1 MKGLVWSED
10 SKLKYQ
16 YDDEVIWIEP
26 FGKNSLRV
34 RITKMPEMPQ
44 KDWAF
49 ITPEHTEAV
58 INTSE
63 ELCSITNGNITG
75 KINKF
80 GVMWFENEKGEVL
93 LKERWQTKMDR
104 NDHMALLYFGR
115 ELKPILGGLYQATMT
130 FEPNPNEKI
139 FGMGQRQMENL
150 DMMGCEL
157 ELAQR
162 NSQASIPFFLSNKG
176 YGFFWNNPAYGRA
189 TFAKNL
195 TRFTA
200 EVTAVVDYWITA
212 GDTPAQIIEQYTDVI
227 GKASKFPEWAAGFW
241 QCKLRYK
248 NQEELLSVAREYKKR
263 GLPISVI
270 VIDFFHWP
278 MQGDWKFDEKYW
290 PDPKA
295 MVDELK
301 SMSIELMVSVWPTV
315 DPRSENY
322 AEMKQKGYL
331 VRTDK
336 GVRTQH
342 TCLGATVYYDTT
354 NPGAQEYVWNK
365 VKENYF
371 KYGIKVFWLDEAE
384 PEYTVYDFELYRYY
398 LGTNVEVGNIYPM
411 MFSKGFY
418 DGMRKEGIE
427 APLNLVR
434 CAWAG
439 SQRYGALL
447 WSGDIHSS
455 FPSLRM
461 QFAAGLNVGLS
472 GIPWWTT
479 DIGGFYGGD
488 PKDPKFREL
497 IIRWFQYGLFC
508 PVFRLHGYRLP
519 MKHGAFGVD
528 TGLFDYETNGPNE
541 VWEFGEEAFDIISEL
556 MFIREKLR
564 PYIMKQMDIAS
575 EKGTPPMRPVF
586 YDFSEDKYT
595 WEVQDEFLFGS
606 DILVAPVLYEG
617 QRQREVYLPAGA
629 NWVDFKTSKVYEGGR
644 TILCDAPLN
653 SIPVFIKEGA
663 EIYL

>member
-1 MKGLVWSED
+1 MEGLVWSEHN
-10 SKLKYQ
+10 KLIYQ
-16 YDDEVIWIEP
+16 YDDEVIWIEA

-34 RITKMPEMPQ
+34 RITKMSEMPD

-49 ITPEHTEAV
+49 ITPPETNATISIGEKV
-58 INTSE
+58 
-63 ELCSITNGNITG
+63 CSITNGNITG
-75 KINKF
+75 KMNEF

-93 LKERWQTKMDR
+93 LKERWQTKKDK
-104 NDHMALLYFGR
+104 NEHKALMYYGR
-115 ELKPILGGLYQATMT
+115 ELKPILGGLYKATMT
-130 FEPNPNEKI
+130 FEPNKNEKI

-162 NSQASIPFFLSNKG
+162 NSQASIPFFLSNRG

-200 EVTAVVDYWITA
+200 EVTGLVDYWITA
-212 GDTPAQIIEQYTDVI
+212 GDTPSQIVEQYTDVI
-227 GKASKFPEWAAGFW
+227 GKASKFPEFAAGFW

-278 MQGDWKFDEKYW
+278 MQGDWKFDEKHW

-301 SMSIELMVSVWPTV
+301 SMGIELMVSIWPTV

-342 TCLGATVYYDTT
+342 TCLGATVYYDAT
-354 NPGAQEYVWNK
+354 NPKAQEYLWDK
-365 VKENYF
+365 VKKNYF
-371 KYGIKVFWLDEAE
+371 DYGIKVFWLDEAE
-384 PEYTVYDFELYRYY
+384 PEFRAYDYELYRYY
-398 LGTNVEVGNIYPM
+398 LGPNLEVGNIYPT

-418 DGMRKEGIE
+418 DGMKKEGIE

-488 PKDPKFREL
+488 PKDPQFREL
-497 IIRWFQYGLFC
+497 IVRWFQYGLFC

-519 MKHGAFGVD
+519 IKHGSHGVD
-528 TGLFDYETNGPNE
+528 TGLFDYDTNGPNE
-541 VWEFGEEAFDIISEL
+541 VWEFGEEAYNIIREL
-556 MFIREKLR
+556 MLIREKLR
-564 PYIMKQMDIAS
+564 PYVMKQMDIAS
-575 EKGTPPMRPVF
+575 EKGTPPMRPLF
-586 YDFSEDKYT
+586 YDYPEDKNS
-595 WEVQDEFLFGS
+595 WEIEDEFLFGS

-617 QRQREVYLPAGA
+617 QVQRDVYLPKGT
-629 NWVDFKTSKVYEGGR
+629 NWVDFKTSKVYEGGN
-644 TILCDAPLN
+644 TISYDAPLDT
-653 SIPVFIKEGA
+653 IPVFIKEGA
-663 EIYL
+663 RIFL